1 MRIPCLLI
9 ALLCGCSSGGAPG
22 GPGPVLDLREALDLG
37 GGPDLASADAATPPD
52 QAQGCVTSFQCDART
67 AEHECG
73 VTTATG
79 QRYPDRGTPYCTDRL
94 SREKC
99 SCDLVRCVSPQPLC
113 PGSYKAIF
121 TERLIAG
128 CNGVPGQLDGTCA
141 AVWNVVEA
149 WPGGAKLSDQAQLN
163 VTLSFS
169 SADYAAEFSIAA
181 ATQVRLVVEQNCW
194 FADVSGVG
202 NAGRSEVSQVRV
214 ALR

>member
-1 MRIPCLLI
+1 MPGMRTPCLLI
-9 ALLCGCSSGGAPG
+9 ALLCGCSSGGA
-22 GPGPVLDLREALDLG
+22 GPVTVFDLREDIDLG
-37 GGPDLASADAATPPD
+37 AADLLSADAAAPD
-52 QAQGCVTSFQCDART
+52 QAQACVTSFQCDART

-79 QRYPDRGTPYCTDRL
+79 QRYPDRGAPYCTDRL

-99 SCDLVRCVSPQPLC
+99 SCDLVRCVSPMPLC
-113 PGSYKAIF
+113 PGSYQAIF

-128 CNGVPGQLDGTCA
+128 CNGVAGQLDGTCT

-149 WPGGAKLSDQAQLN
+149 WPGGAKLADQTQLN

-169 SADYAAEFSIAA
+169 SADYAAEFSVAT

-214 ALR
+214 APR